1 MAVESRFFDLIVCG
15 GGMVGATLVAALLP
29 EAERLDLR
37 IALVEQSALP
47 SVANP
52 EYQPSFDSRST
63 ALAAGSRTLL
73 EQMGVWSDLA
83 GHLSPIDE
91 IQVSARGQFG
101 QTRMRAE
108 QEHVPALG
116 YVVENHWMGQVLM
129 GQIQRVEAHRVELFS
144 PARVTSIEPGLPLG
158 QVVIEQEGG
167 ASLTLQAGL
176 VVMADGGRSELRR
189 RMGIEY
195 REQDYHQ
202 HALVANVGIDRPHK
216 GIAYERFTEDGPIAL
231 LPIEPA
237 DGVARMGLVWTLG
250 DESVDRI
257 KGLSDTGF
265 LNELQQAF
273 GYRAGAFVRVG
284 ERFSYPLKL
293 TLADEQVRTGL
304 VVLGNAAHALHPIAG
319 QGFNLAVR
327 GVAELARLIID
338 RKVAGLPLGELA
350 VLQQFIDKRRRDQ
363 RRTITFGDS
372 ALKLFMSKNPL
383 LRLGRSFGL
392 QGLDLLPAGR
402 TLLARA
408 AMGLDTPA
416 VRMRVDD

>member
-15 GGMVGATLVAALLP
+15 GGMVGASLVAALLP

-129 GQIQRVEAHRVELFS
+129 GQIQRAEAQRVELFS

-158 QVVIEQEGG
+158 QVVIEQE
-167 ASLTLQAGL
+167 
-176 VVMADGGRSELRR
+176 
-189 RMGIEY
+189 
-195 REQDYHQ
+195 
-202 HALVANVGIDRPHK
+202 
-216 GIAYERFTEDGPIAL
+216 
-231 LPIEPA
+231 
-237 DGVARMGLVWTLG
+237 
-250 DESVDRI
+250 
-257 KGLSDTGF
+257 
-265 LNELQQAF
+265 
-273 GYRAGAFVRVG
+273 
-284 ERFSYPLKL
+284 
-293 TLADEQVRTGL
+293 
-304 VVLGNAAHALHPIAG
+304 
-319 QGFNLAVR
+319 
-327 GVAELARLIID
+327 
-338 RKVAGLPLGELA
+338 
-350 VLQQFIDKRRRDQ
+350 
-363 RRTITFGDS
+363 
-372 ALKLFMSKNPL
+372 
-383 LRLGRSFGL
+383 
-392 QGLDLLPAGR
+392 
-402 TLLARA
+402 
-408 AMGLDTPA
+408 
-416 VRMRVDD
+416 